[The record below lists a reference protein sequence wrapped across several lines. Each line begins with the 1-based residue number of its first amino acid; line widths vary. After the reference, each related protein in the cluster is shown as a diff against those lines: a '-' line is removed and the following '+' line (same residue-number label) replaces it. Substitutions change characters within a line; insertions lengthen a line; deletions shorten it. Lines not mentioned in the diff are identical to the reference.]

1 MQRPRS
7 SHIVGGIPRMASLF
21 QLAVLPLETG
31 ISKVTYITVLPN
43 GHRSERVRQRRNC
56 EFYDSCCTSHPVK
69 IRIDMLT
76 RRHRSRTNRT
86 SRTTGKR
93 NQHRPIQT
101 HSAVLVT
108 CIMRPCMGWMPR
120 QRNGDAD
127 CVNDRRLPLCVA
139 YVYSFQMKGGE

>member
-93 NQHRPIQT
+93 NQHRP
-101 HSAVLVT
+101 
-108 CIMRPCMGWMPR
+108 M
-120 QRNGDAD
+120 
-127 CVNDRRLPLCVA
+127 
-139 YVYSFQMKGGE
+139 

>member
-76 RRHRSRTNRT
+76 RRHQELLTAYLMRHRTATFELCETVAIVICLSVTCIVNCSAGSRTNRT

-93 NQHRPIQT
+93 NQHRP
-101 HSAVLVT
+101 
-108 CIMRPCMGWMPR
+108 M
-120 QRNGDAD
+120 
-127 CVNDRRLPLCVA
+127 
-139 YVYSFQMKGGE
+139 